1 MSTLMKSKE
10 SKLKEISPQKLTVPS
25 SVKPESAVPNLS
37 GFLADDQ
44 FNKKQLLALID
55 LAIKIK
61 TTPEQYNQALAGKS
75 VAMIF
80 EKPSLR
86 THVSFDMGIN
96 KLGGHALYLGQQN
109 GKLGERERVSDYAK
123 NLSCF
128 ADLIV
133 ARVFSHDSIKGLAE
147 HASVPVVNA
156 LCDLYHP
163 CQALADF
170 VTLTENFGNLSL
182 VKLAYIGDGNNVSNS
197 LMIMAATLGV
207 DFTLVSPEGH
217 GTSTDIVAK
226 AKQLALESGS
236 NLTLTNDINAIG
248 SQDVIYT
255 DTWVSMGNEDTN
267 EKAALLAKFAPYQVN
282 HALMAQTNASQVMH
296 CQPAH
301 LEEEITTEL
310 FDSEMSVVFQQAE
323 NRMWAQ
329 NAVLVSLFS

>member
-1 MSTLMKSKE
+1 MLQQSKS
-10 SKLKEISPQKLTVPS
+10 LQIS
-25 SVKPESAVPNLS
+25 N
-37 GFLADDQ
+37 FLADDEL
-44 FNKKQLLALID
+44 NKEQLLALIG

-61 TTPEQYNQALAGKS
+61 KNPKEYNQALAGKS

-128 ADLIV
+128 ADAIV
-133 ARVFSHDSIKGLAE
+133 ARVFSHDSIQGLAE
-147 HASVPVVNA
+147 HASVPVINA
-156 LCDLYHP
+156 LCDVYHP

-170 VTLTENFGNLSL
+170 VTLTEQFGDLSQI
-182 VKLAYIGDGNNVSNS
+182 KLAYVGDGNNVSNS
-197 LMIMAATLGV
+197 LMIMAAILGV
-207 DFTLVSPEGH
+207 DFTLVTPAGYEAQATIIEKTQTLANMSGAKLNI
-217 GTSTDIVAK
+217 TS
-226 AKQLALESGS
+226 
-236 NLTLTNDINAIG
+236 DINNIG
-248 SQDVIYT
+248 AQDVIYT
-255 DTWVSMGNEDTN
+255 DTWISMGDEDASK
-267 EKAALLAKFAPYQVN
+267 KAEVLAHFAPYQVN
-282 HALMAQTNASQVMH
+282 HALMKKSEASIVMH

-310 FDSEMSVVFQQAE
+310 FDSDMSIVFQQAE

-329 NAVLVSLFS
+329 NAVLVTLFS

>member
-1 MSTLMKSKE
+1 MS
-10 SKLKEISPQKLTVPS
+10 LTHL
-25 SVKPESAVPNLS
+25 EN
-37 GFLADDQ
+37 FLADDQ
-44 FNKKQLLALID
+44 LSKNQLLALID
-55 LAIKIK
+55 LAINIK
-61 TTPEQYNQALAGKS
+61 TKPQDYNQALAGKS

-128 ADLIV
+128 ADAIV
-133 ARVFSHDSIKGLAE
+133 ARVFSHDSITQLAE
-147 HASVPVVNA
+147 HASVPVINA

-170 VTLTENFGNLSL
+170 VTLTENMTTLGKDDLTQ
-182 VKLAYIGDGNNVSNS
+182 VKLAYVGDGNNVSNS
-197 LMIMAATLGV
+197 LMFMAAILGV
-207 DFTLVSPEGH
+207 DFTLVCPKGYEAQ
-217 GTSTDIVAK
+217 TSLVAK
-226 AKQLALESGS
+226 AKTLAAESGAQ
-236 NLTLTNDINAIG
+236 LVFTNDIAAIG
-248 SQDVIYT
+248 QQDAIYT
-255 DTWVSMGNEDTN
+255 DTWISMGDEDPAKKQ
-267 EKAALLAKFAPYQVN
+267 EVLAIFAPYQVN
-282 HALMAQTNASQVMH
+282 HQLMKNTGASIVMH

-310 FDSEMSVVFQQAE
+310 FDSEMSVAFQEAE

-329 NAVLVSLFS
+329 NAVLVTLFS

>member
-1 MSTLMKSKE
+1 MLQQTKAL
-10 SKLKEISPQKLTVPS
+10 Q
-25 SVKPESAVPNLS
+25 LS
-37 GFLADDQ
+37 HFLADDEL
-44 FNKKQLLALID
+44 NKAQLLALIE

-61 TTPEQYNQALAGKS
+61 NNPRDYNQALAGKS

-128 ADLIV
+128 ADAIV
-133 ARVFSHDSIKGLAE
+133 ARVFSHDSIQGLAE
-147 HASVPVVNA
+147 HASVPVINA
-156 LCDLYHP
+156 LCDVYHP

-170 VTLTENFGNLSL
+170 VTLTERFGD
-182 VKLAYIGDGNNVSNS
+182 VTQIKLAYVGDGNNVSHS

-207 DFTLVSPEGH
+207 DFTLVTPIGYEAK
-217 GTSTDIVAK
+217 STIIEK
-226 AKQLALESGS
+226 AKILANESGAKLNITS
-236 NLTLTNDINAIG
+236 DINSIG
-248 SQDVIYT
+248 AQDVIYT
-255 DTWVSMGNEDTN
+255 DTWISMGDEDAN
-267 EKAALLAKFAPYQVN
+267 KKSKVIAHFLPYQVN
-282 HALMAQTNASQVMH
+282 HTLMNNTEASIVMH

-301 LEEEITTEL
+301 LEEEITTAL

-329 NAVLVSLFS
+329 NAVLVTLLTS

>member
-1 MSTLMKSKE
+1 MLKDSLENTLQASSKATLANTSRIKDSE
-10 SKLKEISPQKLTVPS
+10 F
-25 SVKPESAVPNLS
+25 NH
-37 GFLADDQ
+37 FLADDQ
-44 FNKKQLLALID
+44 LSKNQILALID

-61 TTPEQYNQALAGKS
+61 KKPEDYNQVLAGKS

-123 NLSCF
+123 NLSCY
-128 ADLIV
+128 ADIIV
-133 ARVFSHDSIKGLAE
+133 ARVFSHDSIKQLAE
-147 HASVPVVNA
+147 HASVPVINA

-170 VTLTENFGNLSL
+170 VTLTENLGQLGKSDITQ
-182 VKLAYIGDGNNVSNS
+182 VKLAYVGDGNNVSNS
-197 LMIMAATLGV
+197 LMIMAAILGV
-207 DFTLVSPEGH
+207 DFTLVCPKGYEAQS
-217 GTSTDIVAK
+217 SIVEQAK
-226 AKQLALESGS
+226 TLAAESGGQ
-236 NLTLTNDINAIG
+236 LTFTNDIEAIG
-248 SQDVIYT
+248 DQDAIYT
-255 DTWVSMGNEDTN
+255 DTWISMGDEDPS
-267 EKAALLAKFAPYQVN
+267 KKKGVLKIFAPYQVN
-282 HALMAQTNASQVMH
+282 HTLMAKAGASIVMH

-310 FDSEMSVVFQQAE
+310 FDSEMSVAFQEAE

-329 NAVLVSLFS
+329 NAVLVSLFSN

>member
-1 MSTLMKSKE
+1 MSNQL
-10 SKLKEISPQKLTVPS
+10 
-25 SVKPESAVPNLS
+25 NH
-37 GFLADDQ
+37 FLADDQ
-44 FNKKQLLALID
+44 LNKKQLLALIE

-61 TTPEQYNQALAGKS
+61 NNPADYNQALAGKS

-128 ADLIV
+128 ADAIV
-133 ARVFSHDSIKGLAE
+133 ARVFSHDSIQGLAE
-147 HASVPVVNA
+147 HGSVPVVNA
-156 LCDLYHP
+156 LCDVYHP

-170 VTLTENFGNLSL
+170 VTLTELLPALNKNDLSE
-182 VKLAYIGDGNNVSNS
+182 VKLAYVGDGNNVSNS

-207 DFTLVSPEGH
+207 DFTLLTPTGYEAQSEIVKTTQALANASGAKLAI
-217 GTSTDIVAK
+217 TTDV
-226 AKQLALESGS
+226 E
-236 NLTLTNDINAIG
+236 AIG
-248 SQDVIYT
+248 EQDVIYT
-255 DTWVSMGNEDTN
+255 DTWISMGDEDVSK
-267 EKAALLAKFAPYQVN
+267 KAQILAHFAPYQVN
-282 HALMAQTNASQVMH
+282 HQLMTKASASVVMH

-310 FDSEMSVVFQQAE
+310 FDSEMAVVFQQAE

-329 NAVLVSLFS
+329 NAVLVSLFKSL

>member
-1 MSTLMKSKE
+1 MSLQIE
-10 SKLKEISPQKLTVPS
+10 
-25 SVKPESAVPNLS
+25 N
-37 GFLADDQ
+37 FLADDEL
-44 FNKKQLLALID
+44 NKEQLLSLIE

-61 TTPEQYNQALAGKS
+61 SNPTDYNQALAGKS

-128 ADLIV
+128 SDAIV
-133 ARVFSHDSIKGLAE
+133 ARVFSHDSIQGLAE
-147 HASVPVVNA
+147 HASVPVINA
-156 LCDLYHP
+156 LCDVYHP

-170 VTLTENFGNLSL
+170 VTLTELLSSL
-182 VKLAYIGDGNNVSNS
+182 GKTDISEVKLAYIGDGNNVSNS
-197 LMIMAATLGV
+197 LMIMAAILGV
-207 DFTLVSPEGH
+207 DFTLVTPTDYEAEKYIVEKTQALANESGAKLNI
-217 GTSTDIVAK
+217 TTDINSMGA
-226 AKQLALESGS
+226 
-236 NLTLTNDINAIG
+236 
-248 SQDVIYT
+248 QDVIYT
-255 DTWVSMGNEDTN
+255 DTWISMGDEDASK
-267 EKAALLAKFAPYQVN
+267 KAEILAHFAPYQVN
-282 HALMAQTNASQVMH
+282 HELMNSADASVVMH

-329 NAVLVSLFS
+329 NAVLVSLFSKI

>member
-1 MSTLMKSKE
+1 MSTLTKSQN
-10 SKLKEISPQKLTVPS
+10 SVLKEVKSQHMSSPQFASK
-25 SVKPESAVPNLS
+25 LS
-37 GFLADDQ
+37 GFLSDDQ
-44 FNKKQLLALID
+44 LNKAQLLALIE

-61 TTPEQYNQALAGKS
+61 TAPEQYNQVLAGKS

-128 ADLIV
+128 ADIIV
-133 ARVFSHDSIKGLAE
+133 ARVFSHDSIQGLAAN
-147 HASVPVVNA
+147 ASVPVINA

-170 VTLTENFGNLSL
+170 VTLTENFGDLTQL
-182 VKLAYIGDGNNVSNS
+182 KLAYIGDSNNVSNS

-207 DFTLVSPEGH
+207 DFTLVSPQGH
-217 GTSTDIVAK
+217 DTEAGIVAK
-226 AKQLALESGS
+226 ATQLAQESGS
-236 NLTLTNDINAIG
+236 QLTLTNDINAIG

-255 DTWVSMGNEDTN
+255 DTWVSMGDEDAS
-267 EKAALLAKFAPYQVN
+267 KKSALLAKFSPYQVN
-282 HALMAQTNASQVMH
+282 HELMAKTKASQVMH

-301 LEEEITTEL
+301 LEEEISTEL
-310 FDSEMSVVFQQAE
+310 FDSDMSVVFQQAE

>member
-1 MSTLMKSKE
+1 MSNQL
-10 SKLKEISPQKLTVPS
+10 
-25 SVKPESAVPNLS
+25 NH
-37 GFLADDQ
+37 FLADDQ
-44 FNKKQLLALID
+44 LNKKQLLALIE

-61 TTPEQYNQALAGKS
+61 NNPADYNQALAGKS

-128 ADLIV
+128 ADAIV
-133 ARVFSHDSIKGLAE
+133 ARVFSHDSIQGLAE
-147 HASVPVVNA
+147 HGSVPVVNA
-156 LCDLYHP
+156 LCDVYHP

-170 VTLTENFGNLSL
+170 VTLTELLPALNKNDLSE
-182 VKLAYIGDGNNVSNS
+182 VKLAYVGDGNNVSNS

-207 DFTLVSPEGH
+207 DFTLLTPTGYEAQSEIVKTTQALANASGAKL
-217 GTSTDIVAK
+217 TITTDV
-226 AKQLALESGS
+226 E
-236 NLTLTNDINAIG
+236 AIG
-248 SQDVIYT
+248 EQDVIYT
-255 DTWVSMGNEDTN
+255 DTWISMGDEDASK
-267 EKAALLAKFAPYQVN
+267 KAQILAHFAPYQVN
-282 HALMAQTNASQVMH
+282 HQLMTTAKASVVMH

-310 FDSEMSVVFQQAE
+310 FDSEMAVVFQQAE

-329 NAVLVSLFS
+329 NAVLVSLFKSL

>member
-1 MSTLMKSKE
+1 MSNQL
-10 SKLKEISPQKLTVPS
+10 
-25 SVKPESAVPNLS
+25 NH
-37 GFLADDQ
+37 FLADDQ
-44 FNKKQLLALID
+44 LNKEQLLALIE

-61 TTPEQYNQALAGKS
+61 SNPIDYNQALAGKS

-128 ADLIV
+128 ADAIV
-133 ARVFSHDSIKGLAE
+133 ARVFSHDSIQGLAKYG
-147 HASVPVVNA
+147 SVPVINA
-156 LCDLYHP
+156 LCDVYHP

-170 VTLTENFGNLSL
+170 VTLAELLPSLNKSELSA
-182 VKLAYIGDGNNVSNS
+182 VKLAYVGDGNNVSNS

-207 DFTLVSPEGH
+207 DFTLLTPTGYEAQ
-217 GTSTDIVAK
+217 STIVEVAQALANKSGAK
-226 AKQLALESGS
+226 
-236 NLTLTNDINAIG
+236 LTITTDVEAIG
-248 SQDVIYT
+248 MQDVIYT
-255 DTWVSMGNEDTN
+255 DTWISMGDEDASN
-267 EKAALLAKFAPYQVN
+267 KAKILAHFAPYQVN
-282 HALMAQTNASQVMH
+282 HQLMTKASASIVMH

-310 FDSEMSVVFQQAE
+310 FDSDMAVVFQQAE

-329 NAVLVSLFS
+329 NAVLVSLLT

>member
-1 MSTLMKSKE
+1 MSKQL
-10 SKLKEISPQKLTVPS
+10 
-25 SVKPESAVPNLS
+25 NH
-37 GFLADDQ
+37 FLADDQ
-44 FNKKQLLALID
+44 LNKNQLLALIE

-61 TTPEQYNQALAGKS
+61 SNPADYNQALAGKS

-128 ADLIV
+128 ADAIV
-133 ARVFSHDSIKGLAE
+133 ARVFSHNSIQDLAK
-147 HASVPVVNA
+147 HGSVPVINA
-156 LCDLYHP
+156 LCDVYHP

-170 VTLTENFGNLSL
+170 VTLTELLPSLNKSELSA

-207 DFTLVSPEGH
+207 DFTLLTPTGYEAQ
-217 GTSTDIVAK
+217 TNIIETAQALAK
-226 AKQLALESGS
+226 ESGAKI
-236 NLTLTNDINAIG
+236 NITTNINAIG
-248 SQDVIYT
+248 AQDVIYT
-255 DTWVSMGNEDTN
+255 DTWISMGDEDAN
-267 EKAALLAKFAPYQVN
+267 NKAKILAHFAPYQVN
-282 HALMAQTNASQVMH
+282 HQLMSKAKARVVMH

-310 FDSEMSVVFQQAE
+310 FDSDMAVVFQQAE

-329 NAVLVSLFS
+329 NAVLVSLFNK

>member
-1 MSTLMKSKE
+1 MLQQNKPLQMS
-10 SKLKEISPQKLTVPS
+10 
-25 SVKPESAVPNLS
+25 N
-37 GFLADDQ
+37 FLADDQ
-44 FNKKQLLALID
+44 LNKPQLLALIE

-61 TTPEQYNQALAGKS
+61 KTPDNYNQVLAGKS

-128 ADLIV
+128 ADAIV
-133 ARVFSHDSIKGLAE
+133 ARVFSHDSIQGLAE
-147 HASVPVVNA
+147 HATVPVINA

-170 VTLTENFGNLSL
+170 VTLTELFASDNITDLSK
-182 VKLAYIGDGNNVSNS
+182 VKLAYVGDGNNVSNS
-197 LMIMAATLGV
+197 LMIMAAILGV
-207 DFTLVSPEGH
+207 DFTLVTPVGYEAQIDIIEKTQKFSDESGAKLNI
-217 GTSTDIVAK
+217 TTDIN
-226 AKQLALESGS
+226 S
-236 NLTLTNDINAIG
+236 IG
-248 SQDVIYT
+248 PQDVIYT
-255 DTWVSMGNEDTN
+255 DTWISMGDEDDAK
-267 EKAALLAKFAPYQVN
+267 KATLLAHFAPYQVN
-282 HALMAQTNASQVMH
+282 HSLMKSSDASIVMH

-310 FDSEMSVVFQQAE
+310 FDSDMAVVFQQAE

-329 NAVLVSLFS
+329 NAVLVSLFDN

>member
-1 MSTLMKSKE
+1 MSKQIQL
-10 SKLKEISPQKLTVPS
+10 
-25 SVKPESAVPNLS
+25 NH
-37 GFLADDQ
+37 FLADDEL
-44 FNKKQLLALID
+44 NKNQLLALIE

-61 TTPEQYNQALAGKS
+61 NNPADFSQALAGKS

-128 ADLIV
+128 SDAIV
-133 ARVFSHDSIKGLAE
+133 ARVFSHDSIQGLAE
-147 HASVPVVNA
+147 HGSVPVVNA
-156 LCDLYHP
+156 LCDVYHP

-170 VTLTENFGNLSL
+170 VTLTELFDDVSKI
-182 VKLAYIGDGNNVSNS
+182 KLAYVGDGNNVSNS

-207 DFTLVSPEGH
+207 DFTLVTPVGCEAQAYIVEKTQALANISGAKLTI
-217 GTSTDIVAK
+217 TS
-226 AKQLALESGS
+226 
-236 NLTLTNDINAIG
+236 DINALG
-248 SQDVIYT
+248 AQDVIYT
-255 DTWVSMGNEDTN
+255 DTWISMGDEDASK
-267 EKAALLAKFAPYQVN
+267 KAEVLAHFAPYQVN
-282 HALMAQTNASQVMH
+282 HGLMKNAGASVVMH

-310 FDSEMSVVFQQAE
+310 FDSEMAVVFQQAE

-329 NAVLVSLFS
+329 NAVLVSLFTK

>member
-1 MSTLMKSKE
+1 MSNQL
-10 SKLKEISPQKLTVPS
+10 
-25 SVKPESAVPNLS
+25 NH
-37 GFLADDQ
+37 FLADDQ
-44 FNKKQLLALID
+44 LNKSQLLALIE

-61 TTPEQYNQALAGKS
+61 KTPTDYNQALAGKS

-128 ADLIV
+128 ADAIV
-133 ARVFSHDSIKGLAE
+133 ARVFSHDSIQGLAQ
-147 HASVPVVNA
+147 HGSVPVVNA
-156 LCDLYHP
+156 LCDVYHP

-170 VTLTENFGNLSL
+170 VTLTELLPSLNKSELSEM
-182 VKLAYIGDGNNVSNS
+182 KLAYVGDGNNVSNS

-207 DFTLVSPEGH
+207 DFTLLTPTGYEAQ
-217 GTSTDIVAK
+217 TNIIETTQA
-226 AKQLALESGS
+226 LANESGA
-236 NLTLTNDINAIG
+236 TLTITTDVEAIG
-248 SQDVIYT
+248 AQDVIYT
-255 DTWVSMGNEDTN
+255 DTWISMGDEDASK
-267 EKAALLAKFAPYQVN
+267 KAKILAHFAPYQVN
-282 HALMAQTNASQVMH
+282 HQLMTKANANVVMH

-310 FDSEMSVVFQQAE
+310 FDSEMAVVFQQAE

-329 NAVLVSLFS
+329 NAVLVSLFT

>member
-1 MSTLMKSKE
+1 MST
-10 SKLKEISPQKLTVPS
+10 S
-25 SVKPESAVPNLS
+25 SALASLDN
-37 GFLADDQ
+37 FLADDQ
-44 FNKKQLLALID
+44 LDKTQLLALIE

-61 TTPEQYNQALAGKS
+61 QNPADYNQVLAGKS

-96 KLGGHALYLGQQN
+96 KLGGHVLYLGQQN

-128 ADLIV
+128 ADAIV
-133 ARVFSHDSIKGLAE
+133 ARVFSHKSIQGLAE
-147 HASVPVVNA
+147 HASIPVINA

-170 VTLTENFGNLSL
+170 VTLTENFPDLSQ

-197 LMIMAATLGV
+197 LMLMAATLGV
-207 DFTLVSPEGH
+207 DFTLVCPVGH
-217 GTSTDIVAK
+217 EAQADMIEKT
-226 AKQLALESGS
+226 KQLAQLSGS
-236 NLTLTNDINAIG
+236 KLTLTSDIEAIG
-248 SQDVIYT
+248 KQDVIYT
-255 DTWVSMGNEDTN
+255 DTWISMGDEDASK
-267 EKAALLAKFAPYQVN
+267 KAAILAKFAPYQVN
-282 HALMAQTNASQVMH
+282 HALMAKTEASIVLH

-310 FDSEMSVVFQQAE
+310 FDSELSKVFQQAE

-329 NAVLVSLFS
+329 NAVLVALFAK